1 MSRSQIYTAAPKVPS
16 REPVKTGGNFNPV
29 DSLQN
34 ISFSGADAVAT
45 MIIPKIGENGKLTN
59 EGDAIVLGDL
69 QTISYSIHREN
80 SPVRTLGHTN
90 VRGFVK
96 GSRTIAGS
104 LIFTVFN
111 EYAFYKITK
120 FRELL
125 GRESNGFFAPLADML
140 PPFDV
145 VISFY
150 NEYGQSSKMK
160 IFGISIVDEGQTV
173 SIDDLLVEQTYTYM
187 ARGIQ
192 PMVALRPV
200 PTGDRDLSDVDG
212 FIARNVFGE
221 EIVAN
226 FDTFYSAR
234 DVPEVKGVNP

>member
-1 MSRSQIYTAAPKVPS
+1 MSKVYTARPQTALPP
-16 REPVKTGGNFNPV
+16 EPARGSYDPTYA
-29 DSLQN
+29 LQN
-34 ISFSGADAVAT
+34 ISFTGADAVAT
-45 MIIPKIGENGKLTN
+45 MIIPKMGENGKLTN
-59 EGDAIVLGDL
+59 NGDVITLGDL

-111 EYAFYKITK
+111 EYAFYKIAHFK
-120 FRELL
+120 DLL
-125 GRESNGFFAPLADML
+125 AGKNGFFAPLADML

-145 VISFY
+145 VISFF

-160 IFGISIVDEGQTV
+160 IFGITIVDEGQTV

-192 PMVALRPV
+192 PMVKLTPEI
-200 PTGDRDLSDVDG
+200 DRSLNSVRG
-212 FIARNVFGE
+212 KISTNVFGE
-221 EIVAN
+221 KVVTDL
-226 FDTFYSAR
+226 DTFYSAR
-234 DVPEVKGVNP
+234 DVPEITQSNSKV